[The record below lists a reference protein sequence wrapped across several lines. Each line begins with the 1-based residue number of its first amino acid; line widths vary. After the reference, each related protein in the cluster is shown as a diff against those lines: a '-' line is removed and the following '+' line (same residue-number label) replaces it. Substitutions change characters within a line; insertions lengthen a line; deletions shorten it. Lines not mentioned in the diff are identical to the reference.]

1 MTFPRSRIP
10 ERMDDPSL
18 PEADHRRALVG
29 LARLN
34 RVSGVSR
41 ALYRRLRGYAKRSST
56 RPLRVL
62 DIACGSGDLPID
74 WASRAARDGWPLQ
87 VTGVDV
93 SEVAIDSMCRR
104 AGRMG
109 VEVGAMRRD
118 CLHAP
123 LPSGFDVVT
132 CSLFMHHLDD
142 AAAVRLLQSMRAAAG
157 QAVLVCDLERS
168 RANLALVSVT
178 ARLVTRSDVVH
189 HDAAASVRAAYTRDE
204 FRGLLERA
212 MVEQARIESLFPCR
226 FLVAIDVLGI
236 PVVSPAFA

>member
-41 ALYRRLRGYAKRSST
+41 AIYRRLKKYAKRSAT

-62 DIACGSGDLPID
+62 DVACGSGDLPID
-74 WASRAARDGWPLQ
+74 WATRAARDGWPLH

-93 SEVAIDSMCRR
+93 SEVAIEAMCRR
-104 AGRMG
+104 AGRLG
-109 VEVGAMRRD
+109 VDVGAMRRD
-118 CLHAP
+118 CLTAP
-123 LPSGFDVVT
+123 LPPGFDIVT

-168 RANLALVSVT
+168 RVNLALVSIA
-178 ARLVTRSDVVH
+178 ARLLTRSDVVR

-204 FRGLLERA
+204 FRELLQRA
-212 MVEQARIESLFPCR
+212 TAEQARIEPLFPCR
-226 FLVAIDVLGI
+226 FLVSIDELGI
-236 PVVSPAFA
+236 PVVAPAFA

>member
-1 MTFPRSRIP
+1 
-10 ERMDDPSL
+10 MDDPSL

-41 ALYRRLRGYAKRSST
+41 AIYRRLKRYAGRSAT

-62 DIACGSGDLPID
+62 DVACGSGDLPID
-74 WASRAARDGWPLQ
+74 WASRAAREGWPLQ
-87 VTGVDV
+87 VTGADV
-93 SEVAIDSMCRR
+93 SEVAIEAVRRR
-104 AGRMG
+104 AGRLG
-109 VEVGAMRRD
+109 VQVGTLCRD
-118 CLHAP
+118 CLSAP
-123 LPSGFDVVT
+123 LPPGFDIVT

-168 RANLALVSVT
+168 RLNLALVSI
-178 ARLVTRSDVVH
+178 ASHLLTRSDVVR
-189 HDAAASVRAAYTRDE
+189 HDAVASVRAAYTRDE
-204 FRGLLERA
+204 FRELLGRA
-212 MVEQARIESLFPCR
+212 MVEQARLESLFPCR
-226 FLVAIDVLGI
+226 FLVSIDVFGI

>member
-41 ALYRRLRGYAKRSST
+41 AIYRRLKKYAKRSTT

-62 DIACGSGDLPID
+62 DVACGSGDLPID
-74 WASRAARDGWPLQ
+74 WAMRAARDGWPLQ

-93 SEVAIDSMCRR
+93 SEVAIEAMCRQACR
-104 AGRMG
+104 LG
-109 VEVGAMRRD
+109 VDVGAMRRD
-118 CLHAP
+118 CLTAP
-123 LPSGFDVVT
+123 LPPGFDIVT

-168 RANLALVSVT
+168 RVNLALVSIT
-178 ARLVTRSDVVH
+178 ARLLTRSDVVR

-204 FRGLLERA
+204 FRELLQRA
-212 MVEQARIESLFPCR
+212 TVEQARIESLFPCR
-226 FLVAIDVLGI
+226 FLVSIDELGI
-236 PVVSPAFA
+236 PVVAPAFA